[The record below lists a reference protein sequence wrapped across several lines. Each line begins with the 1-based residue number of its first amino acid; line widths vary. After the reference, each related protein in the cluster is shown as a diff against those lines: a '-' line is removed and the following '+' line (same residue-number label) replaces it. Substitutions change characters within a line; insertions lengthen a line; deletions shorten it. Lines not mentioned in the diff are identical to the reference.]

1 MPTLPTRLII
11 ALTAVSVTSF
21 TFSLYLE
28 IFHLNLLQEHPVMVN
43 LLSGIVGFSTATVV
57 IGVGFNRYTKKHAT
71 DQVLAC
77 HSDLQAVATE
87 MLQAAPKEFWK
98 KLPQALAGRL
108 MDAWWGHRH
117 ARPSD
122 PKEKNPRLW
131 LRQRLDKQMSVLD
144 KREDSESLEMA
155 PRVIQLCGDLERLS
169 GADRDVMVIRAR
181 EKARQHFF
189 DVKWYRPFTPEDKL
203 LDVAEYYA
211 RVCTHPSV
219 ATVVGNTRSHK

>member
-1 MPTLPTRLII
+1 MI
-11 ALTAVSVTSF
+11 ALTTTSIMSF

-28 IFHLNLLQEHPVMVN
+28 IFHLILLQEHPVMVN

-57 IGVGFNRYTKKHAT
+57 IGVGFNWYTKKHST

-77 HSDLQAVATE
+77 HKNLQAVATQ
-87 MLQAAPKEFWK
+87 MLKAAPKEFWK

-108 MDAWWGHRH
+108 MDAWRSHNR

-122 PKEKNPRLW
+122 PEQKNPRLW
-131 LRQRLDKQMSVLD
+131 LRQRLDEQVSVLE
-144 KREDSESLEMA
+144 KNSDSESLEIA
-155 PRVIQLCGDLERLS
+155 PRVIELCGELERLT
-169 GADRDVMVIRAR
+169 GADKDVMVIKAR

-189 DVKWYRPFTPEDKL
+189 NVKWYRPFTPEEKL

-211 RVCTHPSV
+211 RVCTNPSV
-219 ATVVGNTRSHK
+219 TAVVRNTDSHQ